1 MKKILTIVGTRPEII
16 KMFPLIRELDKFFNQ
31 KIILSGQHYNK
42 NMVNIFFRDLKIR
55 NPDFSIRIKNKS
67 NFIFEFGK
75 KLVKIINSYKPEAI
89 IYHGDTFTT
98 LISSIVSYYIF
109 PNIKNVHIESGY
121 RSKGNLCIEDK
132 IRIIVDKIS
141 KINFASRLEEKNNLN
156 KEGIKKNVYV
166 VGNTVIDSIEEIKK
180 KIKKNFYKKNYVYV
194 TIHRAENVD
203 SKYRLQ
209 KIFKF
214 LNFISKEIN
223 ILISLHP
230 RTKKMLKKYKISKC
244 KNIWFVDSVKY
255 SENLSYLSNSLFCI
269 TDSGGLQEEC
279 IIIGKKCFI
288 PTKSTPHSHYLK
300 KDANELIDLNIN
312 KFRPVLKKIL
322 NKKILVKKFY
332 HKKNVS
338 KKICHILLKKI

>member
-1 MKKILTIVGTRPEII
+1 
-16 KMFPLIRELDKFFNQ
+16 
-31 KIILSGQHYNK
+31 
-42 NMVNIFFRDLKIR
+42 
-55 NPDFSIRIKNKS
+55 
-67 NFIFEFGK
+67 
-75 KLVKIINSYKPEAI
+75 
-89 IYHGDTFTT
+89 
-98 LISSIVSYYIF
+98 
-109 PNIKNVHIESGY
+109 
-121 RSKGNLCIEDK
+121 
-132 IRIIVDKIS
+132 
-141 KINFASRLEEKNNLN
+141 
-156 KEGIKKNVYV
+156 
-166 VGNTVIDSIEEIKK
+166 
-180 KIKKNFYKKNYVYV
+180 
-194 TIHRAENVD
+194 
-203 SKYRLQ
+203 
-209 KIFKF
+209 
-214 LNFISKEIN
+214 
-223 ILISLHP
+223 
-230 RTKKMLKKYKISKC
+230 MLKKYKISKC